1 MPGYKYPNIDS
12 GVTPIGSASRAPD
25 RKSISRERIRQE
37 EMKKRKKLG
46 AYDRL
51 QVSDHSLGGYSH
63 RERWARTRRCFFMN
77 ITEIKAREAS
87 GIIIT
92 PIGSEFLL
100 IKVV

>member
-12 GVTPIGSASRAPD
+12 GATPIGSVGRAPD
-25 RKSISRERIRQE
+25 RKIISRRIRQE
-37 EMKKRKKLG
+37 EKKKTIG

-77 ITEIKAREAS
+77 ITEMKAREAS

-100 IKVV
+100 IKVE